1 MIMKAGAYR
10 AIYYFRLKN
19 RVCAMNILVTG
30 GAGYIG
36 SHMVKLLLKSHYKV
50 VIIDDFSTGYEN
62 ALLGGTLI
70 WGSIQDKKLLHKIF
84 SEMSIDAVL
93 HFAGSIVVGE
103 SVIDPEKYYQN
114 NLVATL
120 RLLQAMRL
128 HNVKKLVFSSTAA
141 IFGLPQYI
149 PIDELHPTSPINPY
163 GTTKW
168 MTEKVLSDYGRAYGF
183 HSVCLR
189 YFNAA
194 GADPDGLLGER
205 HDPETHLIPLALQV
219 ASGRLAS
226 LTIYGDDYDTADG
239 TCIRDYVHVEDLCN
253 AHLLALEH
261 LFSGGDSRSYN
272 LGNGRGYSI
281 MEVINAVKTVTGKL
295 VPTLVDVRREGDP
308 PVLVADPKNIHR
320 DWGWTAKYPELEEIV
335 SHAWIWEMA
344 QAKFNLR
351 I

>member
-1 MIMKAGAYR
+1 
-10 AIYYFRLKN
+10 
-19 RVCAMNILVTG
+19 MNVLVTG

-36 SHMVKLLLKSHYKV
+36 SHMVKLLLKSNYRV
-50 VIIDDFSTGYEN
+50 VIIDNLSTGHEC

-70 WGSIQDKKLLHKIF
+70 QGSIQDKQLLNKIF
-84 SEMSIDAVL
+84 SEMAIDAVL

-103 SVIDPEKYYQN
+103 SVLDPEKYYQN

-120 RLLQAMRL
+120 SLLQSMRL

-141 IFGLPQYI
+141 IFGLPKYI

-163 GTTKW
+163 GMTKLV
-168 MTEKVLSDYGRAYGF
+168 TEKILSDYGRAYGF

-205 HDPETHLIPLALQV
+205 HNPETHLIPLALQV
-219 ASGRLAS
+219 ASGRLSS
-226 LTIYGDDYDTADG
+226 LKIYGNDYDTVDG

-281 MEVINAVKTVTGKL
+281 LEVINAVKTITGKEL
-295 VPTLVDVRREGDP
+295 SMQFDVRRDGDP
-308 PVLVADPKNIHR
+308 PVLVADPKNIYK
-320 DWGWTAKYPELEEIV
+320 DWGWAANYPKLEEIV
-335 SHAWIWEMA
+335 RHAWMWEMA
-344 QAKFNLR
+344 QAKFESR

>member
-1 MIMKAGAYR
+1 
-10 AIYYFRLKN
+10 
-19 RVCAMNILVTG
+19 MNVLVTG

-36 SHMVKLLLKSHYKV
+36 SHMVKLLLKSNYRV
-50 VIIDDFSTGYEN
+50 VIIDNLSTGHEN

-70 WGSIQDKKLLHKIF
+70 QGSIQDKQLLNKIF
-84 SEMSIDAVL
+84 SEIAIDAVL

-103 SVIDPEKYYQN
+103 SVLDPEKYYQN

-120 RLLQAMRL
+120 SLLQSMRL
-128 HNVKKLVFSSTAA
+128 HNVKRLVFSSTAA
-141 IFGLPQYI
+141 IFGLPKYI

-163 GTTKW
+163 GMTKLV
-168 MTEKVLSDYGRAYGF
+168 TEKILSDYGRAYGF

-194 GADPDGLLGER
+194 GADPDGVLGER

-226 LTIYGDDYDTADG
+226 LKIYGNDYDTVDG

-281 MEVINAVKTVTGKL
+281 LEVINAVKTITGKEL
-295 VPTLVDVRREGDP
+295 PIQFDVRRDGDP
-308 PVLVADPKNIHR
+308 PVLVADPKNIHK
-320 DWGWTAKYPELEEIV
+320 DWGWAANYPKLEEIV
-335 SHAWIWEMA
+335 GHAWVWEMA
-344 QAKFNLR
+344 QSKFDSR